1 MIWMALLGPALLS
14 MTFSDRLGLATY
26 RDRLGWIRQYG
37 IRVFGISLLSQILIT
52 YVLRIDGVV
61 EDSFRS
67 FPFFIK
73 YSLVA
78 IVIAILLLMAEYLIK
93 KILKISIEVG
103 VYHENEEHEM

>member
-14 MTFSDRLGLATY
+14 MAITDKLGLKIY
-26 RDRLGWIRQYG
+26 KDCFERIRQYG
-37 IRVFGISLLSQILIT
+37 VRVFGISLLSQILII

-61 EDSFRS
+61 EDAFRS

-73 YSLVA
+73 YSLIA
-78 IVIAILLLMAEYLIK
+78 IVIAILLPMAEYLMK

-103 VYHENEEHEM
+103 VYHENE